1 MSFERVLV
9 WMAVVGVI
17 GFALTL
23 AYMLASCDAQL
34 GGG

>member
-1 MSFERVLV
+1 V

-17 GFALTL
+17 GFALTP
-23 AYMLASCDAQL
+23 ACMLVSYDAQL